1 MDSESEFP
9 KDGNE
14 NEVPKNDGY
23 DVGYGKPPK
32 SGQFVKGKSG
42 NPKGRPEGAKSVSS
56 VLAKMCR
63 EKVTVTINGK
73 SRVVTS
79 LDALLLRLRANALSG
94 DAKASREFFN
104 LIRLFPEPTETLPSS
119 SAASERDEKALRSF
133 IERLRNSEAE
143 EGK

>member
-1 MDSESEFP
+1 VDSENEFP
-9 KDGNE
+9 KDGSE
-14 NEVPKNDGY
+14 NEIPKNDNY
-23 DVGYGKPPK
+23 EVGYGKPPK

-104 LIRLFPEPTETLPSS
+104 LIRLFPEPTETLPGS
-119 SAASERDEKALRSF
+119 SAASERDEKALKSF